1 MQNKE
6 KKEIDSF
13 NEAKNFMN
21 EQALTCSMPPIIDE
35 EMLPDSSLKSQGK
48 TFKKISKKKDFT
60 VIEEGYVT
68 VIAGPCAIES
78 REQLDIIA
86 KIVKDSGLS
95 YLRAG
100 AYKPRTSPY
109 SFQGLEH
116 QGLEILKEIGDKYGL
131 YTTTEVTDAE
141 TVEEVAK
148 YVDILQIGT
157 RNMSNFALLKK
168 VGLVANKY
176 GKKVIIKRGWAST
189 IKEWLLA
196 VEYITSKG
204 GCEVILCE
212 RGIRTFEPYTRFTLD
227 LSAVPVIKKLSKLP
241 IIIDPSHAVGQ
252 SDLVVPLCRAA
263 IAVGADG
270 LIVEIHYDPPNAL
283 CDGQQALDRKQT
295 SEMLSQINFI
305 SSVLGK
311 KVK

>member
-1 MQNKE
+1 MDNKIKNSDKIE
-6 KKEIDSF
+6 SRDISRDNTCKTAGIDFAKDLSSVKKTAAGSQIKYLKDEDSR
-13 NEAKNFMN
+13 
-21 EQALTCSMPPIIDE
+21 LI
-35 EMLPDSSLKSQGK
+35 
-48 TFKKISKKKDFT
+48 KD
-60 VIEEGYVT
+60 GYIT

-86 KIVKDSGLS
+86 GIVKESGLS
-95 YLRAG
+95 FLRAG

-116 QGLEILKEIGDKYGL
+116 QGLEILQEVADKYGL

-141 TVEEVAK
+141 TVEEIAK

-168 VGLVANKY
+168 VGLVANEYKR
-176 GKKVIIKRGWAST
+176 KVILKRGWAST

-196 VEYITSKG
+196 AEYITSRG
-204 GCEVILCE
+204 DSELVLCE

-227 LSAVPVIKKLSKLP
+227 LSAVPVIKKLSGLS

-252 SDLVVPLCRAA
+252 SDLVIPMSRAA

-270 LIVEIHYDPPNAL
+270 LIVEIHNEPEKAL
-283 CDGQQALDRKQT
+283 CDGQQALDINQT
-295 SEMLSQINFI
+295 KEMLHQVKGIAA
-305 SSVLGK
+305 LMGK
-311 KVK
+311 KIR

>member
-1 MQNKE
+1 MNDLEKNLNTQSSCEMPYDFIHKIDNSKDD
-6 KKEIDSF
+6 KKENNLKDEKVKS
-13 NEAKNFMN
+13 
-21 EQALTCSMPPIIDE
+21 TPPLI
-35 EMLPDSSLKSQGK
+35 K
-48 TFKKISKKKDFT
+48 
-60 VIEEGYVT
+60 EGYVT

-78 REQLDIIA
+78 KEQLDIIA

-95 YLRAG
+95 FLRAG

-116 QGLEILKEIGDKYGL
+116 QGLEILKEIADKYNL
-131 YTTTEVTDAE
+131 YSTTEVTDAE

-148 YVDILQIGT
+148 YTDILQIGT

-168 VGLVANKY
+168 VGAVANKY
-176 GKKVIIKRGWAST
+176 NKKVILKRGWAAT

-196 VEYITSKG
+196 AEYITSRG
-204 GCEVILCE
+204 DVELILCE

-252 SDLVVPLCRAA
+252 SDLVIPMSRAA

-270 LIVEIHYDPPNAL
+270 LIVEIHHQPEQAL
-283 CDGQQALDRKQT
+283 CDGQQALDIKQT
-295 SEMLSQINFI
+295 HEMLHQVAAIAAT
-305 SSVLGK
+305 LGK
-311 KVK
+311 KVR

>member
-1 MQNKE
+1 MDDKIKNSVKSESYDTSQDNIFKTSGRDISGDLNPI
-6 KKEIDSF
+6 KKTAAGKP
-13 NEAKNFMN
+13 AKYVKV
-21 EQALTCSMPPIIDE
+21 E
-35 EMLPDSSLKSQGK
+35 DSSLIK
-48 TFKKISKKKDFT
+48 
-60 VIEEGYVT
+60 EGYIT

-78 REQLDIIA
+78 REQLEIIA
-86 KIVKDSGLS
+86 GIVKESGLS
-95 YLRAG
+95 FLRAG

-116 QGLEILKEIGDKYGL
+116 QGLEILKEVADKYGL

-168 VGLVANKY
+168 VGLVANEYK
-176 GKKVIIKRGWAST
+176 KKVILKRGWAST

-196 VEYITSKG
+196 AEYITSRG
-204 GCEVILCE
+204 DAELVLCE

-227 LSAVPVIKKLSKLP
+227 LSAVPVIKKLSRLP

-252 SDLVVPLCRAA
+252 SDLVIPMSRAA

-270 LIVEIHYDPPNAL
+270 LIVEIHNQPEKAL
-283 CDGQQALDRKQT
+283 CDGQQALDVNQT
-295 SEMLSQINFI
+295 KEMLHQVKGIAAL
-305 SSVLGK
+305 LGK
-311 KVK
+311 KIR

>member
-1 MQNKE
+1 MDNKINKASKNKNRDIVHDITSGTSGKGLTSNVKPNKKTTQE
-6 KKEIDSF
+6 K
-13 NEAKNFMN
+13 
-21 EQALTCSMPPIIDE
+21 II
-35 EMLPDSSLKSQGK
+35 KY
-48 TFKKISKKKDFT
+48 TKDKD
-60 VIEEGYVT
+60 IRLIKEGYIT

-86 KIVKDSGLS
+86 GIVKDSGLS
-95 YLRAG
+95 FLRAG

-116 QGLEILKEIGDKYGL
+116 QGLEILQEISDKYGL
-131 YTTTEVTDAE
+131 YSTSEVTDAE

-168 VGLVANKY
+168 VGIVANRY
-176 GKKVIIKRGWAST
+176 NRKVILKRGWAST

-196 VEYITSKG
+196 AEYITSQG
-204 GCEVILCE
+204 DAELILCE

-227 LSAVPVIKKLSKLP
+227 LSAVPVIKKLSRLP

-252 SDLVVPLCRAA
+252 SDLVIPMSRAA

-270 LIVEIHYDPPNAL
+270 LIVEIHNQPEKAL
-283 CDGQQALDRKQT
+283 CDGQQALDIKQT
-295 SEMLSQINFI
+295 KEMLNQVKGIAAL
-305 SSVLGK
+305 LGK
-311 KVK
+311 KIR